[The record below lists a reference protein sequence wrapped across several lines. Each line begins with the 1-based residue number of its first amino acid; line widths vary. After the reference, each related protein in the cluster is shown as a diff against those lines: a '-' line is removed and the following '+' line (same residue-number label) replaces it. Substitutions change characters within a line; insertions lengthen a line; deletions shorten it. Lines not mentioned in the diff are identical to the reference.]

1 MLACIHCRAEA
12 IQKPLPG
19 ELGTAEA
26 MELIDRI
33 ASFGSPGPILV
44 ITGGDPLIRVD
55 LWDLISY
62 ASERRVRVS
71 LAPSVTPLLNDT
83 AIRKISEH
91 GVSAI
96 SISIDSPYP
105 EVHDSIRGISG
116 TWARSVEILK
126 KLLDSG
132 IRVQVNTVIMR
143 PTLKGLPDMVAF
155 LDRLGV
161 PVWEVFY
168 LIRVGRAQASLDLEP
183 HEWEDVSIFLYEA
196 SKYGI
201 TVRTVEGPMF
211 RRVSI
216 ARRALELRGMDPD
229 SVVRG
234 GPLYRFLIERLRKA
248 MGSSRSEPKAQ
259 TTGTR
264 DGKGIMFIAYNGDIY
279 PSGFLP
285 IRVDNVRSNSL

>member
-1 MLACIHCRAEA
+1 
-12 IQKPLPG
+12 
-19 ELGTAEA
+19 
-26 MELIDRI
+26 
-33 ASFGSPGPILV
+33 
-44 ITGGDPLIRVD
+44 
-55 LWDLISY
+55 
-62 ASERRVRVS
+62 
-71 LAPSVTPLLNDT
+71 VTPLLNDT

-132 IRVQVNTVIMR
+132 IRVQVNTVVMR

-285 IRVDNVRSNSL
+285 IRVDNVRSNSLVDVYRNSEIFRRLRSASFNGRCGVCEFKDICGGSRARAYSVYGDPFAEDPACPYRPGLYMEMGIEVL